1 MRSLTALDRISLL
14 VATCCGLGRFPFA
27 PGTVG
32 SLATLPLIFLL
43 YRAGG
48 SPAVLAGAVVAAL
61 AGYATAGA
69 AATKLGRPDPG
80 PVVID
85 EVAGQFVALLFFAP
99 TPTALVT
106 GFLLFRLFDIWKP
119 FPVRQTERLPGASGI
134 MTDDLVAGLYANLV
148 HQLLRWGLPGFWG
161 NG

>member
-1 MRSLTALDRISLL
+1 LTAPDRLRLL
-14 VATCCGLGRFPFA
+14 VATYCGLGHFPFA

-43 YRAGG
+43 WRLGG
-48 SPAVLAGAVVAAL
+48 SPAVVAGAVVAAL

-69 AATKLGRPDPG
+69 AAKKLGRPDPG

-119 FPVRQTERLPGASGI
+119 APVRQAERLPGGSGI

-148 HQLLRWGLPGFWG
+148 HQLLRWGLPSLWG
-161 NG
+161 SG